1 MDLQTLVRGRLV
13 YLRRTNALGEVEVL
27 GRSFEV
33 DRQWVNRLVR
43 IVVDLKA
50 GRLRCYRLRRREPS
64 DQPLLREI
72 RHRVPDRGLRE

>member
-1 MDLQTLVRGRLV
+1 LV
-13 YLRRTNALGEVEVL
+13 YLRRTNALGEVVVL
-27 GRSFEV
+27 GRSFAV

-50 GRLRCYRLRRREPS
+50 GCLRVYRLRRREPS

-72 RHRVPDRGLRE
+72 PHRVPDRGLRE